1 MTLCES
7 SFIADCLKNLSEK
20 SSDAILTV
28 MTDQMNSIEYIVTTT
43 LCDKHVVFLMQMQ
56 RMLENTQA
64 IDLGD
69 PISNCFI

>member
-1 MTLCES
+1 LFEE
-7 SFIADCLKNLSEK
+7 FV
-20 SSDAILTV
+20 TV